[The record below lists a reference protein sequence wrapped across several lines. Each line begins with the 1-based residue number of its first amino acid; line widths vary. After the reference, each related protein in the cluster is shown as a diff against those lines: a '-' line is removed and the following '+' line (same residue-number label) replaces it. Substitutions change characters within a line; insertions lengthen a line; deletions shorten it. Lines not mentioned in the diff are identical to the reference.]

1 MGTLIDVN
9 VFDEYVNQEVTML
22 AKIVEESKETY
33 KVKFMSPAKG
43 GLYRYEE
50 ELTEVEKNAVS
61 GFYDTDDERSAGFIP
76 AHDGCFEL
84 IEDDENY
91 EIESEPESESES
103 ESVDESEDESEEEEN
118 VDE

>member
-9 VFDEYVNQEVTML
+9 VFDESIKQDITIL

-50 ELTEVEKNAVS
+50 KLTEVEKDAVS

-91 EIESEPESESES
+91 ETESEPESESES
-103 ESVDESEDESEEEEN
+103 EVESESDSDSDSEEEEKC
-118 VDE
+118 